1 MGHIPGR
8 NNSSSVND
16 SMNTSTIYSQI
27 RLVWVWS
34 SLVVYDG
41 TATVNSFSALP
52 YLKMTNGP
60 MYFTWLIW
68 KEVHWSNFVKFPSFS
83 KPPELWFI
91 LSLSSMTSPPKNRLT
106 WGWNV
111 PNTLFDH
118 VTATQAQFEA
128 LLSDIHKTKFLS
140 FRFWLKI
147 LYNILLLLQ
156 WLFWFSF
163 IELYWINT
171 LSWQGPHFVYLL
183 ASFHE
188 LIHGRHTW
196 LIFTICLFFNFWFSK
211 FPLQFFMYFI
221 HFPGVL

>member
-1 MGHIPGR
+1 MVQPLWIHEFNG
-8 NNSSSVND
+8 
-16 SMNTSTIYSQI
+16 TIVSHK
-27 RLVWVWS
+27 
-34 SLVVYDG
+34 
-41 TATVNSFSALP
+41 SFSALP

-111 PNTLFDH
+111 PNMLFDH
-118 VTATQAQFEA
+118 MTATQAQFEA

-147 LYNILLLLQ
+147 LYKILLLLQ
-156 WLFWFSF
+156 WFFWFSF

-188 LIHGRHTW
+188 LIHSRHI
-196 LIFTICLFFNFWFSK
+196 IFQEFYNMFVASLCVFWFLDYS
-211 FPLQFFMYFI
+211 
-221 HFPGVL
+221 